1 MKLNPCKNVP
11 AAQMGPAVTRQLLAY
26 CEGENGYTVNY
37 MTGKK
42 GAASPAHSH
51 PHLQVVYMIKGK
63 GVFLCGE
70 EEQMLQAGDTVQID
84 ANVPHTFTSIEE
96 DAEWLEFF
104 PPVREDFLP

>member
-26 CEGENGYTVNY
+26 CE
-37 MTGKK
+37 
-42 GAASPAHSH
+42 AAPAHSH

-70 EEQMLQAGDTVQID
+70 EEQMIQAGDTVQID

-104 PPVREDFLP
+104 TPVREDFLP

>member
-42 GAASPAHSH
+42 GAAAPAHSH

-70 EEQMLQAGDTVQID
+70 EEQMIRPVIRCRSM
-84 ANVPHTFTSIEE
+84 PMYHTPS
-96 DAEWLEFF
+96 
-104 PPVREDFLP
+104 PPLRKMPNGWNSSLR

>member
-1 MKLNPCKNVP
+1 MKLNPRKNVP
-11 AAQMGPAVTRQLLAY
+11 AAQM
-26 CEGENGYTVNY
+26 
-37 MTGKK
+37 
-42 GAASPAHSH
+42 
-51 PHLQVVYMIKGK
+51 

-104 PPVREDFLP
+104 TPVREDFLP